1 MSISSILNI
10 AKNAMLAQQ
19 TALQVVSN
27 NISNVNTVGYARQEA
42 VLNEADAVISD
53 AGLIGTGVKVQYI
66 MQHYNRYLETSV
78 AKENNALEEQKT
90 YENYFTRIEGV
101 LDENNSQL
109 TSNIVAFFNGWHELS
124 ADPLSVTARMD
135 VATKA
140 TNLGKTISNISEEL
154 KNMQIE
160 IDNNIGQA
168 VTEINQMLNSIAE
181 LNKKIY
187 ESGTNASENSSFA
200 NNQLQLFRELS
211 AKLDITS
218 FSDSNGGLTVMTAG
232 GKILVERITAYQL
245 TAEKQSG
252 FSTVAWNGGSGTS
265 YDITDEIKTSSGTL
279 KSLFDLRD
287 NYIGGEDGFL
297 QNTDD
302 LAQSIMTEI
311 NSVHETGYNMNGTTG
326 ISFFKTVDRDYAIN
340 MNISDEVMSDVRNIA
355 VTSSADNPSG
365 NNIALAI
372 AELGDSTVTIGGQDR
387 TYVEFSSSIA
397 SEIGNLSKNAKDLSV
412 YHQNVMTMVEKQR
425 DSISGVSIDEEM
437 SNLIKFQYAY
447 QAAARLINVADEL
460 FLSVLGIGT

>member
-10 AKNAMLAQQ
+10 AKNAMYAQQ
-19 TALQVVSN
+19 TAMQVVSN
-27 NISNVNTVGYARQEA
+27 NISNVNTTGYARQEA
-42 VLNEADAVISD
+42 VFNEAGAVISD
-53 AGLIGTGVKVQYI
+53 AGLVGTGVRVQSI
-66 MQHYNRYLETSV
+66 MQHYNRYLEMSV

-90 YENYFTRIEGV
+90 FEKYFERIEGV
-101 LDENNSQL
+101 LDENNSKL

-124 ADPLSVTARMD
+124 ADPLSVIARTD

-140 TNLGKTISNISEEL
+140 INLGRTISNISEEL

-160 IDNNIGQA
+160 IDQNIGQD

-181 LNKKIY
+181 LNNKIY
-187 ESGTNASENSSFA
+187 ESGTNENSSFA

-218 FSDSNGGLTVMTAG
+218 FRDGNGGLTVMTTG
-232 GKILVERITAYQL
+232 GKVLVDRITAYQL
-245 TAEKQSG
+245 TAEKQGG
-252 FSTVAWNGGSGTS
+252 FSTVVWNGGSGTS
-265 YDITDEIKTSSGTL
+265 LDITDEIKSGTL
-279 KSLFDLRD
+279 KGLFDLRD
-287 NYIGGEDGFL
+287 TYLDGFL
-297 QNTDD
+297 GDTDD
-302 LAQSIMTEI
+302 LAKSIMTEI

-326 ISFFKTVDRDYAIN
+326 ISFFKTVDDDYAIN
-340 MNISDEVMSDVRNIA
+340 MDISDEVKSDVRNIA
-355 VTSSADNPSG
+355 VTSSAGNPSG
-365 NNIALAI
+365 NDIALAI

-387 TYVEFSSSIA
+387 TYVEFSSSIV
-397 SEIGNLSKNAKDLSV
+397 SEIGNLTKNAKDLSA

-460 FLSVLGIGT
+460 FQSVLGIGT